1 MNTMRHRLG
10 CIALGITVL
19 GLTAC
24 AKKEMNVG
32 RSELATDKMA
42 ITERAADNTL
52 AYEHEVSLEVGREE
66 LARRVEAVRAAC
78 TADTKSACTILEVSV
93 NDDSGYA
100 TGRIKMRLAPGG
112 VDALVN
118 AASTDAKVKVR
129 QTNAEDLAQPLAD
142 VARQVAMLSAYRE
155 RLSALLARKDTNV
168 ADLISLSKELAATQT
183 QLEQLTNQN
192 AQLRRRID
200 TDLLTITWQVPASQ
214 ARSAEAPVRDAMSS
228 FGANFREAI
237 GSVIEF
243 LAQLIPWLV
252 IGLPALVLLRMFWRW
267 TGNWLSRRVR
277 TG

>member
-1 MNTMRHRLG
+1 MNTLRHRLV
-10 CIALGITVL
+10 CIGLGIAVL

-24 AKKEMNVG
+24 AKKEMNVA
-32 RSELATDKMA
+32 RSQLVADKMA

-52 AYEHEVSLEVGREE
+52 AYEHEVSLEVDRED
-66 LARRVEAVRAAC
+66 LAHRVDPVRAAC
-78 TADTKSACTILEVSV
+78 AADTKSACTILEVSV

-100 TGRIKMRLAPGG
+100 TGRIKMRLAPTG

-118 AASTDAKVKVR
+118 AASAAAKVKAR

-142 VARQVAMLSAYRE
+142 VARQVAMLNAYRE
-155 RLSALLARKDTNV
+155 RLSTLLARKDTNV

-192 AQLRRRID
+192 AQMRRRID
-200 TDLLTITWQVPASQ
+200 TDLLTITWQVPAAQ
-214 ARSAEAPVRDAMSS
+214 ARSAESPVRDAVHS
-228 FGANFREAI
+228 FGANFRGAI

-252 IGLPALVLLRMFWRW
+252 IGLPALVLLRMFWVW
-267 TGNWLSRRVR
+267 TGNWLTRRVR
-277 TG
+277 AG